1 LKREKK
7 KKKRIY
13 RIEKEKK
20 MESEFKRN
28 PWPKV

>member
-1 LKREKK
+1 LKREKKK

-13 RIEKEKK
+13 RIEKK